1 MRRSIVHRRLRRHG
15 SSVKPDAIE
24 PRSILAE
31 ELLAIRQRQFGGGLL
46 EAAIEVIPR
55 AFEPIHGKIRGKH
68 TPVNAK
74 DPERLAN
81 YRLIGC
87 ERPRLAQYRKAGD
100 LAVDVIWQC
109 R

>member
-1 MRRSIVHRRLRRHG
+1 ISPSRSLAE
-15 SSVKPDAIE
+15 PDAIE
-24 PRSILAE
+24 PQCILAE
-31 ELLAIRQRQFGGGLL
+31 ELLAICQRHFGGGLL

-55 AFEPIHGKIRGKH
+55 TFEPIHGKIRGEH
-68 TPVNAK
+68 ASVNAK
-74 DPERLAN
+74 DPDRLAN

-100 LAVDVIWQC
+100 LAGDIIWQC